1 MTNGTSQGLF
11 IIVAVVIFGIF
22 IAMSY
27 MLFRDNLSI
36 SLASIFE
43 DSITK
48 TQDQLTENI
57 TAERETATHLY
68 AKIRD
73 ANEEKGW
80 EEIWVKFEKLP
91 DGNVKILNSSKE
103 DVEITYATGG
113 VEHIGEITIPKTINN
128 MPVTE
133 IGASAFS
140 DSFFTGS
147 FNAPSVTKIE
157 QASFWYSEFTGD
169 FNAPNVKNIELE
181 SFFSSKFKGT
191 FNAQNVEMIGDS
203 AFIHSNFT
211 GSFNAPKVKT
221 IENSAFQNSLFNGTF
236 NAQNVENIGDASFV
250 LSNFKGSFIAPKV
263 KDIQASAFEKS
274 LFTGDFL
281 APELVSIGQFAFND
295 SPFAGIKQTPKLTA
309 EKIGLNAF
317 KNAKFK

>member
-27 MLFRDNLSI
+27 MLFRDNLSN

-80 EEIWVKFEKLP
+80 EEIWVEFEKLP
-91 DGNVKILNSSKE
+91 DGNLKILNSSKKDE
-103 DVEITYATGG
+103 LINYLAGG
-113 VEHIGEITIPKTINN
+113 VGHIGEVAIPKTINN
-128 MPVTE
+128 IPVTE
-133 IGASAFS
+133 IGVDAFS
-140 DSFFTGS
+140 DSVFTGR
-147 FNAPSVTKIE
+147 FNAPSVIKIE
-157 QASFWYSEFTGD
+157 DKAF
-169 FNAPNVKNIELE
+169 AL
-181 SFFSSKFKGT
+181 SK
-191 FNAQNVEMIGDS
+191 
-203 AFIHSNFT
+203 
-211 GSFNAPKVKT
+211 
-221 IENSAFQNSLFNGTF
+221 FNGTF
-236 NAQNVENIGDASFV
+236 NAPNIETIGFATFEASLFTGSFTAPNVKTIGYEAFFASKFDGTFNAPNIETIEDSAF
-250 LSNFKGSFIAPKV
+250 LFSNFKGSFNAPKV
-263 KDIQASAFEKS
+263 KDIQASAFQKS

-295 SPFAGIKQTPKLTA
+295 SPFAGIKQTPKLTEA
-309 EKIGLNAF
+309 NIGENAF
-317 KNAKFK
+317 LNAKFK